1 MRRHSPLLL
10 PVLVFAL
17 GGRAGADEPQPA
29 DPAAIEAQVKAVAE
43 EYEALRSNQDLV
55 PVRRRR
61 ELARRLGTL
70 KSAKS
75 ADLLN
80 QIIEEDGDT
89 RTQIFAMYAVAKV
102 GDVKALARAYRKVL
116 KEQRSVLPHYLG
128 RALGLAGDPAAGM
141 WILDKV
147 LKNGNRTIRLGAV
160 EALGLLRTP
169 EANGPILELIAKE
182 EKRAQDDVHLYFE
195 ALRTAGAIGGE
206 GTKPVL
212 LAAAASPD
220 WRVRL
225 AAAEALVSR
234 HRAPDAV
241 EAQRALLKDEVF
253 IVRETAAIAVGA
265 ARMEPLFP
273 ELILLMREG
282 NLRSK
287 VKAFEAMKQI
297 SGVDYGYAP
306 DAWDKWWRDK
316 QAGRLTEAGEI
327 KNRETMSIGSY
338 YDFKIYSDRVLFVVD
353 VSGSMQWPDY
363 HPNRIEV
370 AKRELRKGIE
380 SLSEQTLFNL
390 MTFAGS
396 TAHWEKGEVQA
407 TDANKRRALEWA
419 EKFLLPRGG
428 TNTDLALEE
437 SLTKNPLV
445 DTVFFLSDGIPS
457 AGKVEVPEEILVRHR
472 YNNRFRRVI
481 FNTIALAIGKASI
494 EKAIKYEDPDE
505 MAAFMGLIAEE
516 NGGTCVDIRKP
527 WAD

>member
-1 MRRHSPLLL
+1 MRRLPSLLL
-10 PVLVFAL
+10 PLLAL
-17 GGRAGADEPQPA
+17 PLPCRAADDEPAPA
-29 DPAAIEAQVKAVAE
+29 DPVAIEAQVKLIAE

-70 KSAKS
+70 KSSKS
-75 ADLLN
+75 ADILN
-80 QIIEEDGDT
+80 LMIEEDGDA
-89 RTQIFAMYAVAKV
+89 RTQIFALYSVAKV
-102 GDVKALARAYRKVL
+102 GDLKALARAYRKVL

-128 RALGLAGDPAAGM
+128 RAFGMASDPAAGM
-141 WILDKV
+141 WIIDKI

-169 EANGPILELIAKE
+169 EANGPILEIVAKE
-182 EKRAQDDVHLYFE
+182 ERRDQADLHLYYE
-195 ALRTAGAIGGE
+195 ALRTLGFIGGE
-206 GTKPVL
+206 GAKPVL
-212 LAAAASPD
+212 LAAAVNGD

-234 HRAPDAV
+234 QRAPDAI
-241 EAQRALLKDEVF
+241 EAQRKLLKDEVA
-253 IVRETAAIAVGA
+253 IVRETAAVASGA
-265 ARMEPLFP
+265 ARLEPLFP

-287 VKAFEAMKQI
+287 VKSFEAMKAV

-316 QAGRLTEAGEI
+316 QAGRLTEFGEI
-327 KNRETMSIGSY
+327 KNRETISIGSY
-338 YDFKIYSDRVLFVVD
+338 YNFRIYSDRVLFVVD

-370 AKRELRKGIE
+370 AKRELKKAIE

-396 TAHWEKGEVQA
+396 TAHWEKGEVPA
-407 TDANKRRALEWA
+407 SDANKRRALEWA

-472 YNNRFRRVI
+472 YNNRFRKVI
-481 FNTIALAIGKASI
+481 FNTVALAIGKASI

-505 MAAFMGLIAEE
+505 MAAFMTLIAEE